1 MAAGDRVRDCATAVG
16 DVPSAV
22 RDGVTGLLV
31 PRRDEAALGHS
42 LCEVLQDAAAAER
55 MGLCGREVAEAEYDI
70 RRMVAEHAEAYG
82 AGSDQCRR

>member
-22 RDGVTGLLV
+22 QDGVTGLLV

-70 RRMVAEHAEAYG
+70 RRMVAER
-82 AGSDQCRR
+82 AG